1 MLRARVERK
10 GRADFEAERVA
21 GRRKVAARKSRQSWT
36 CHKLLHHSFFS
47 TNLFSFFYLQRRY
60 RHPVMESESSRIFVR
75 GLPPTM
81 SEADFKTHFGKYEV
95 TDARLFP
102 QRRIGYVG
110 YKSPEDA
117 QKAVKYFNR
126 TFIRMSKIGVELARP
141 VRCSLHLSILPSAN
155 SPARSVRPLQGGKA
169 SRHNTL
175 WPWPSCL
182 HTMQMPSPS

>member
-1 MLRARVERK
+1 
-10 GRADFEAERVA
+10 
-21 GRRKVAARKSRQSWT
+21 
-36 CHKLLHHSFFS
+36 
-47 TNLFSFFYLQRRY
+47 
-60 RHPVMESESSRIFVR
+60 MESESSRIFVR

-81 SEADFKTHFGKYEV
+81 NEADFKKHFGKYEV

-141 VRCSLHLSILPSAN
+141 VRCSSRLSILPSAN
-155 SPARSVRPLQGGKA
+155 SPARSVRPLQGGKVN
-169 SRHNTL
+169 RHNTL

-182 HTMQMPSPS
+182 HTMQMPSLS

>member
-1 MLRARVERK
+1 
-10 GRADFEAERVA
+10 
-21 GRRKVAARKSRQSWT
+21 
-36 CHKLLHHSFFS
+36 
-47 TNLFSFFYLQRRY
+47 
-60 RHPVMESESSRIFVR
+60 MESESSRIFVR

-81 SEADFKTHFGKYEV
+81 SEADFKKHFGKYEV

-141 VRCSLHLSILPSAN
+141 VRCSMRLFTQSSADCHT
-155 SPARSVRPLQGGKA
+155 RSVRLPRGGKVNH
-169 SRHNTL
+169 HNI
-175 WPWPSCL
+175 P
-182 HTMQMPSPS
+182 